1 MKALA
6 FQNMKRVATGAILP
20 HEKLFYP
27 IIEES
32 KECQDDN
39 NISVIF
45 KEKEDSKSNL
55 VIS

>member
-32 KECQDDN
+32 KECQDEN

-45 KEKEDSKSNL
+45 KEEDSKSNL
-55 VIS
+55 VIF